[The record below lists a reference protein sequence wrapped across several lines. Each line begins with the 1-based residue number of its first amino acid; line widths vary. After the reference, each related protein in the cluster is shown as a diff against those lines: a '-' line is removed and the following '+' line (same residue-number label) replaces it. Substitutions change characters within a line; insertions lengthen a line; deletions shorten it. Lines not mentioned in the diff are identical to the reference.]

1 MKFEHCIR
9 CTICVENCPVFRVNP
24 DFPGPKQAGPDA
36 QRFRSEKDKTV
47 DHWVMLCSQCKR
59 CDMACPSGVEPAEII
74 LRAQQRYGIEH
85 PRTAAHLLF
94 ANNYYLSQLGSVT
107 APLANR
113 FAAAGIGKK
122 ILQRMGIT
130 TYIPFP
136 EFSFR
141 TMKKKPKP
149 AGRGRKK
156 VAFFYGCFINFYR
169 PDIGA
174 GIIRLLESL
183 NIDVVLPPQ
192 WCCGLPAL
200 GNGNLALARYFAG
213 KNVDSLSDY
222 VDAGYDIIYSCTS
235 CGLCLLND
243 YQGIMDIPRAKKI
256 AENTYDLH
264 EYILRLIIEKNI
276 RPEFR
281 DVSRSVAYHIPCH
294 LRAMKIGYPAADLMK
309 MIPGLECHI
318 LDDAC
323 CGLSGCYGFKKT
335 NETTAVQLGKRA
347 VSLIR
352 KTGASSIVSDCGSC
366 RMQLGGLS
374 GMDAFD
380 PAEIICESLAIDV
393 KRKNTKNREGRKI
406 ARPLPS
412 V

>member
-36 QRFRSEKDKTV
+36 QRFRSEKEKTV

-94 ANNYYLSQLGSVT
+94 ANNYYLSRLGSVT
-107 APLANR
+107 APFANL
-113 FAAAGIGKK
+113 FTATGIGKK
-122 ILQRMGIT
+122 ILQRAGIT
-130 TYIPFP
+130 SYIPFP

-141 TMKKKPKP
+141 TMKKQNKP
-149 AGRGRKK
+149 ASPGRKK
-156 VAFFYGCFINFYR
+156 IAFFYGCFINFYR

-174 GIIRLLESL
+174 RIIRLLEVF

-200 GNGNLALARYFAG
+200 GNGNLALARNFAE
-213 KNVDSLSDY
+213 KNVASLSAY

-243 YQGIMDIPRAKKI
+243 YQGIMEIPGAKKI
-256 AENTYDLH
+256 AENSYDLH
-264 EYILRLIIEKNI
+264 EYILRLVIKKNI
-276 RPEFR
+276 RPDFR
-281 DVSRSVAYHIPCH
+281 AVERSVAYHIPCH
-294 LRAMKIGYPAADLMK
+294 LRALKIGYPAAELMN
-309 MIPGLECHI
+309 MIPGIECHI

-323 CGLSGCYGFKKT
+323 CGLSGSYGFKKT
-335 NETTAVQLGKRA
+335 NEATAVQLGDRA

-352 KTGASSIVSDCGSC
+352 KTGSSAIVSDCGSC
-366 RMQLGGLS
+366 RIQLGGLS
-374 GMDAFD
+374 GMDDFD
-380 PAEIICESLAIDV
+380 PAEIICESLGIAPAE
-393 KRKNTKNREGRKI
+393 KNSKKNKNKNETGRF
-406 ARPLPS
+406 AAL
-412 V
+412 